1 MASGLPKITDNLASQ
16 NSPPERPLPLDVLP
30 DAPDLV
36 VEVGEDSYAGVAL
49 VGATAL
55 GSLVSHPGVL
65 VLGRGDEIIVQG
77 VQSTRGPGLG

>member
-1 MASGLPKITDNLASQ
+1 MASQ
-16 NSPPERPLPLDVLP
+16 HSPPERPLPLDVLS
-30 DAPDLV
+30 DATDLV

-65 VLGRGDEIIVQG
+65 VLGRGEIIVQG